1 MTEMTGFTLRD
12 IIDIGAV
19 LLVLV
24 CALIGSYRGMI
35 RMLSGLAVLILA
47 VVGASF
53 VTAQFTDQVTDIVT
67 SMLESRVTGA
77 VEEAM
82 DGQSLSKLIG
92 GYVETQTDAALE
104 DTLDETSFS
113 ALRFDYLSELFERL
127 QSENKLPKP
136 VTDSLQERFEDMRK
150 SFTGTASQAISKVIR
165 DVVRPIVYGVLYVIS
180 FLALSLVLK
189 IVFRSLDTVQAIPGL
204 RSVNA
209 AGGLTLGLIQGIV
222 FVTVAAFLLRFVFAD
237 VEGVSD
243 SRALKVLS
251 LFFPALSFR

>member
-92 GYVETQTDAALE
+92 GYVETEADAALQ

-150 SFTGTASQAISKVIR
+150 SFTGTASQAIAKVLR

-180 FLALSLVLK
+180 FLVLTLVLK
-189 IVFRSLDTVQAIPGL
+189 IVFSSLDTVKAIPGL

-209 AGGLTLGLIQGIV
+209 AGGLVLGLIQGIV

>member
-1 MTEMTGFTLRD
+1 MTEITGATLTN

-19 LLVLV
+19 ALILL

-47 VVGASF
+47 LVGATF
-53 VTAQFTDQVTDIVT
+53 ITAQFTDQLTDMVT
-67 SMLESRVTGA
+67 SMMESRVTGA

-82 DGQSLSKLIG
+82 DGQNLNKLIG
-92 GYVETQTDAALE
+92 GYAGKEADAPLE
-104 DTLDETSFS
+104 DTLEETSFN

-127 QSENKLPKP
+127 QSENKLPKIM
-136 VTDSLQERFEDMRK
+136 TDSLQERFGDMRK

-165 DVVRPIVYGVLYVIS
+165 EVVRPIVYGVLYVVS
-180 FLALSLVLK
+180 FLALSLALK
-189 IVFRSLDTVQAIPGL
+189 IVFHSLDTVTALPGL
-204 RSVNA
+204 RSINA
-209 AGGLTLGLIQGIV
+209 TGGLVLGLIQGIV
-222 FVTVAAFLLRFVFAD
+222 FVIVAAFLLRFVFPG
-237 VEGVSD
+237 VEGVPD

>member
-1 MTEMTGFTLRD
+1 MTEMTGIALKD
-12 IIDIGAV
+12 IIDICAV
-19 LLVLV
+19 LLILV

-47 VVGASF
+47 FVGATF
-53 VTAQFTDQVTDIVT
+53 ITAQFTDQVTDMIVPVI
-67 SMLESRVTGA
+67 ESRVTAA

-82 DGQSLSKLIG
+82 DGQNFSKLIG
-92 GYVETQTDAALE
+92 GYVQKEADAALE

-127 QSENKLPKP
+127 QSENKLPKTF
-136 VTDSLQERFEDMRK
+136 TDSLQERFEDMRK
-150 SFTGTASQAISKVIR
+150 SFTGTASQAIAKVLR
-165 DVVRPIVYGVLYVIS
+165 DVVRPIVYGVLYVVS
-180 FLALSLVLK
+180 FLALSLALK
-189 IVFRSLDTVQAIPGL
+189 IVFHSLDTVTELPGL

-209 AGGLTLGLIQGIV
+209 AGGLILGLIQGLV
-222 FVTVAAFLLRFVFAD
+222 FVIVAAFLLRFVFSG

-251 LFFPALSFR
+251 LFFPALSFQ

>member
-82 DGQSLSKLIG
+82 DGQNLSKLIG
-92 GYVETQTDAALE
+92 GYVETETDAALQ

-127 QSENKLPKP
+127 SSENKLPKS
-136 VTDSLQERFEDMRK
+136 VTDSLQERFENMRK
-150 SFTGTASQAISKVIR
+150 SFTGTASQAIAKVLR

-180 FLALSLVLK
+180 FLALTLVLK
-189 IVFRSLDTVQAIPGL
+189 IVFRSLDTVKAIPGL

-209 AGGLTLGLIQGIV
+209 TGGLVLGLIQGIV